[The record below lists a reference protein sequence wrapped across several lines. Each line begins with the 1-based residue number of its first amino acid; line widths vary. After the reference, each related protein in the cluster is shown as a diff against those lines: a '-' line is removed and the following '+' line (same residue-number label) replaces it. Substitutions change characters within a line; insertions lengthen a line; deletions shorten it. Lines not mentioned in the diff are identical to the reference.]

1 MKGRYDMNLEEV
13 LVWTSEK
20 DYEEKFLDTIK
31 EEAEFIIFGA
41 GIGGEKTFSLLKK
54 VGLSQKVV
62 AFVDNNMRK
71 VGSDYC
77 GVKVI
82 SADKILQVANNPI
95 IIISS
100 TAYDR
105 IVGQLEKMGV
115 EKKRTVYFQPAR
127 LLEGDQEKEFIRSHI
142 QEFSFFYDMLKDEK
156 SKEIVVDLLNYRI
169 TKEQKWLDKMA
180 DYVDD
185 EKEQYFDTEI
195 LDRYEVEEGFVDGGA
210 YIGDTLEE
218 FIKHFPTWKTDYY
231 CFEADEEIC
240 SILRLKV
247 DKMQLD
253 YVQIYEY
260 ALWNTK
266 TQIAFDNSI
275 GGAGNHIGEGGK
287 NVNCISIDSALV
299 GKQIDFIKMDIEG
312 AEHNAIEGAK
322 ETIKKCLP
330 VMAICVYHKPE
341 DFYDIL
347 MLIHNISSEY
357 KFYIRQY
364 RYGQTET
371 VLYAVPDCRRK
382 KNEE

>member
-127 LLEGDQEKEFIRSHI
+127 LLEGDQEK
-142 QEFSFFYDMLKDEK
+142 
-156 SKEIVVDLLNYRI
+156 
-169 TKEQKWLDKMA
+169 
-180 DYVDD
+180 
-185 EKEQYFDTEI
+185 
-195 LDRYEVEEGFVDGGA
+195 
-210 YIGDTLEE
+210 
-218 FIKHFPTWKTDYY
+218 
-231 CFEADEEIC
+231 
-240 SILRLKV
+240 
-247 DKMQLD
+247 
-253 YVQIYEY
+253 
-260 ALWNTK
+260 
-266 TQIAFDNSI
+266 
-275 GGAGNHIGEGGK
+275 
-287 NVNCISIDSALV
+287 
-299 GKQIDFIKMDIEG
+299 
-312 AEHNAIEGAK
+312 
-322 ETIKKCLP
+322 
-330 VMAICVYHKPE
+330 
-341 DFYDIL
+341 
-347 MLIHNISSEY
+347 
-357 KFYIRQY
+357 
-364 RYGQTET
+364 
-371 VLYAVPDCRRK
+371 
-382 KNEE
+382 